1 MSDRLRSGEATGRFV
16 LEREADGGA
25 TPVTRTEEVERDES
39 IPLDRFLDGL
49 KAANPSA
56 RLTPEAAAALE
67 RFMGAVIASRRHET
81 SGTWADLLGPV
92 ASSTVVA
99 DLLGT
104 TRHGVDRA
112 RRRGHILGVR
122 TKAGRWVYPLRQLCW
137 TSEGEIGVLHL
148 LDDVLMALCATGGET
163 GAARWLATPNRHLGG
178 VTPWTALSGQEA
190 EAVVEAA
197 RAQARVWGGR

>member
-1 MSDRLRSGEATGRFV
+1 M
-16 LEREADGGA
+16 
-25 TPVTRTEEVERDES
+25 TRTEEVERAEGT
-39 IPLDRFLDGL
+39 IPLDRFLDAF
-49 KAANPSA
+49 KAANPSSQ
-56 RLTPEAAAALE
+56 LTPEGAAALE
-67 RFMGAVIASRRHET
+67 RFMRAVIASKRHEV
-81 SGTWADLLGPV
+81 SKTWADLLGPV

-122 TKAGRWVYPLRQLCW
+122 TKAGRWVYPLRQFHW
-137 TSEGEIGVLHL
+137 TGEGHVEVLRL
-148 LDDVLMALCATGGET
+148 LDDVLLALYATSGET

-190 EAVVEAA
+190 EAVVAAA
-197 RAQARVWGGR
+197 RAQARLWGGR